1 MRGND
6 ERRSPAEGASTEAEV
21 SAFEAVLIDPM
32 QEKDEELKDR
42 QFVTALAR
50 GLEVLRCFTPR
61 ESLLGNQEL
70 AKKTGLPKP
79 TVSRLTH
86 TLTRL
91 GYLRHLPHSG
101 KYQLEVGV
109 MSFGYAMLSN
119 LSIRA
124 LARPLMEEMAGY
136 AKAAVAMAA
145 RDRLSMVY
153 LDVVHG
159 EANLTMRRQV
169 GSHLSLHRSAIGR
182 ACLAAMP
189 EDEREFILGHIRKRH
204 PEDWPEVR
212 KGLERAFRDYA
223 DYGFCLSL
231 GEWHR
236 DVNAVGVALHHES
249 HGLLAFNC
257 GGPSFHLKREK
268 LEDDIGPRLL
278 HMVHNIEAATRCPRP
293 VTESWQPA

>member
-1 MRGND
+1 MRGTF
-6 ERRSPAEGASTEAEV
+6 RRSPAEGASTEAEV

-50 GLEVLRCFTPR
+50 GLELLRCFTPR

-231 GEWHR
+231 GEWQR

-278 HMVHNIEAATRCPRP
+278 HMVHNIEAATR
-293 VTESWQPA
+293 

>member
-50 GLEVLRCFTPR
+50 GLELLRCFTPR

-182 ACLAAMP
+182 ARLAAMP

-212 KGLERAFRDYA
+212 KGLERAFRDCA

-231 GEWHR
+231 GEWQR

-278 HMVHNIEAATRCPRP
+278 HMVHNIEAATR
-293 VTESWQPA
+293 

>member
-6 ERRSPAEGASTEAEV
+6 ERRSSAEGASTEAEV

-50 GLEVLRCFTPR
+50 GLELLRCFTPR

-231 GEWHR
+231 GEWQR

-278 HMVHNIEAATRCPRP
+278 HMVHNIEAATR
-293 VTESWQPA
+293 

>member
-50 GLEVLRCFTPR
+50 GLELLRCFTPR

-145 RDRLSMVY
+145 RDRLSMIY

-231 GEWHR
+231 GEWQR

-278 HMVHNIEAATRCPRP
+278 HMVHNIEAATR
-293 VTESWQPA
+293 

>member
-50 GLEVLRCFTPR
+50 GLELLRCFTPR

-212 KGLERAFRDYA
+212 KGLERAVRDYA

-231 GEWHR
+231 GEWQR
-236 DVNAVGVALHHES
+236 DINAVGVALHHES

-278 HMVHNIEAATRCPRP
+278 HMVHNIEAATR
-293 VTESWQPA
+293 

>member
-1 MRGND
+1 MRGNN

-50 GLEVLRCFTPR
+50 GLELLRCFTPR

-231 GEWHR
+231 GEWQR

-278 HMVHNIEAATRCPRP
+278 HMVHNIEAATR
-293 VTESWQPA
+293 

>member
-50 GLEVLRCFTPR
+50 GLELLRCFTPR

-223 DYGFCLSL
+223 AYGFCLSL
-231 GEWHR
+231 GEWQR

-278 HMVHNIEAATRCPRP
+278 HMVHNIEAATR
-293 VTESWQPA
+293 

>member
-21 SAFEAVLIDPM
+21 SAFETVLIDPM

-50 GLEVLRCFTPR
+50 GLELLRCFTPR

-231 GEWHR
+231 GEWQR

-278 HMVHNIEAATRCPRP
+278 HMVHNIEAATR
-293 VTESWQPA
+293 

>member
-50 GLEVLRCFTPR
+50 GLELLRCFTPR

-136 AKAAVAMAA
+136 AKAAVAMTA

-212 KGLERAFRDYA
+212 KGLERAFRDYV

-231 GEWHR
+231 GEWQR

-278 HMVHNIEAATRCPRP
+278 HMVHNIEAATR
-293 VTESWQPA
+293 

>member
-50 GLEVLRCFTPR
+50 GLELLRCFTPR

-231 GEWHR
+231 GEWQR

-249 HGLLAFNC
+249 QGLLAFNC

-278 HMVHNIEAATRCPRP
+278 HMVHNIEAATR
-293 VTESWQPA
+293 

>member
-50 GLEVLRCFTPR
+50 GLELLRCFTPR

-109 MSFGYAMLSN
+109 MSFGYTMLSN

-231 GEWHR
+231 GEWQR

-278 HMVHNIEAATRCPRP
+278 HMVHNIEAATR
-293 VTESWQPA
+293 

>member
-50 GLEVLRCFTPR
+50 GLELLRCFTPR

-136 AKAAVAMAA
+136 AKAAVAMAV

-231 GEWHR
+231 GEWQR

-278 HMVHNIEAATRCPRP
+278 HMVHNIEAATR
-293 VTESWQPA
+293 

>member
-6 ERRSPAEGASTEAEV
+6 ERRSPTEGTEA
-21 SAFEAVLIDPM
+21 SAFERVLIDPM
-32 QEKDEELKDR
+32 QEEDKELKDR

-50 GLEVLRCFTPR
+50 GLELLRCFTPR

-70 AKKTGLPKP
+70 ARKTGLPKP

-91 GYLRHLPHSG
+91 GYLRHLPQSG
-101 KYQLEVGV
+101 KYQLEAGV

-124 LARPLMEEMAGY
+124 VARPLMEEMAGY

-169 GSHLSLHRSAIGR
+169 GSHLSLYRSAIGR
-182 ACLAAMP
+182 ACLAALP
-189 EDEREFILGHIRKRH
+189 EDEREFLLGHIRKRH
-204 PEDWPEVR
+204 PDDWPEVR

-231 GEWHR
+231 GEWQR
-236 DVNAVGVALHHES
+236 DVNAVGVALRHEN

-278 HMVHNIEAATRCPRP
+278 HMVHNIEAATR
-293 VTESWQPA
+293 

>member
-6 ERRSPAEGASTEAEV
+6 ERRNSAEGASTEAEMA
-21 SAFEAVLIDPM
+21 AFEAVLIDPM
-32 QEKDEELKDR
+32 QEEDEELKDR

-50 GLEVLRCFTPR
+50 GLELLRCFTPR

-159 EANLTMRRQV
+159 EANLTMHRQV

-231 GEWHR
+231 GEWQR

-278 HMVHNIEAATRCPRP
+278 HMVHNIEAATR
-293 VTESWQPA
+293 

>member
-50 GLEVLRCFTPR
+50 GLELLRCFTPR

-145 RDRLSMVY
+145 RDRLSIVY

-231 GEWHR
+231 GEWQR

-278 HMVHNIEAATRCPRP
+278 HMVHNIEAATR
-293 VTESWQPA
+293 

>member
-6 ERRSPAEGASTEAEV
+6 ERRSPAEGAEA
-21 SAFEAVLIDPM
+21 SAFERVLIDPM
-32 QEKDEELKDR
+32 QEEDEELKDR

-50 GLEVLRCFTPR
+50 GLELLRCFTPR

-70 AKKTGLPKP
+70 ARKTGLPKP

-91 GYLRHLPHSG
+91 GYLRHLPQSG
-101 KYQLEVGV
+101 KYQLEAGV

-124 LARPLMEEMAGY
+124 VARPLMEEMAGY

-169 GSHLSLHRSAIGR
+169 GSHLSLYRSAIGR
-182 ACLAAMP
+182 ACLAALP
-189 EDEREFILGHIRKRH
+189 EDEREFLLGHIRKRH
-204 PEDWPEVR
+204 PDDWPEVR

-231 GEWHR
+231 GEWQR
-236 DVNAVGVALHHES
+236 DVNAVGVALRHES

-278 HMVHNIEAATRCPRP
+278 HMVHNIEAATR
-293 VTESWQPA
+293 

>member
-50 GLEVLRCFTPR
+50 GLELLRCFTPR

-136 AKAAVAMAA
+136 AKTAVAMAA

-231 GEWHR
+231 GEWQR

-278 HMVHNIEAATRCPRP
+278 HMVHNIEAATR
-293 VTESWQPA
+293 

>member
-50 GLEVLRCFTPR
+50 GLELLRCFTPR

-231 GEWHR
+231 GEWQR
-236 DVNAVGVALHHES
+236 DVNAVGVALHYES

-278 HMVHNIEAATRCPRP
+278 HMVHNIEAATR
-293 VTESWQPA
+293 

>member
-50 GLEVLRCFTPR
+50 GLELLRCFTPR

-231 GEWHR
+231 GEWQR

-268 LEDDIGPRLL
+268 LEADIGPRLL
-278 HMVHNIEAATRCPRP
+278 HMVHNIEAATR
-293 VTESWQPA
+293 

>member
-50 GLEVLRCFTPR
+50 GLELLRCFTPR

-231 GEWHR
+231 GEWQR

-257 GGPSFHLKREK
+257 GGPSFHLKSEK

-278 HMVHNIEAATRCPRP
+278 HMVHNIEAATR
-293 VTESWQPA
+293 

>member
-50 GLEVLRCFTPR
+50 GLELLRCFTPR

-231 GEWHR
+231 GEWQR

-268 LEDDIGPRLL
+268 LGDDIGPRLL
-278 HMVHNIEAATRCPRP
+278 HMVHNIEAATR
-293 VTESWQPA
+293 

>member
-32 QEKDEELKDR
+32 QDKDEELKDR

-50 GLEVLRCFTPR
+50 GLELLRCFTPR

-231 GEWHR
+231 GEWQR

-278 HMVHNIEAATRCPRP
+278 HMVHNIEAATR
-293 VTESWQPA
+293 

>member
-50 GLEVLRCFTPR
+50 GLELLRCFTPR

-223 DYGFCLSL
+223 DYGSCLSL
-231 GEWHR
+231 GEWQR

-278 HMVHNIEAATRCPRP
+278 HMVHNIEAATR
-293 VTESWQPA
+293 

>member
-50 GLEVLRCFTPR
+50 GLELLRCFTPR

-212 KGLERAFRDYA
+212 KGLERAVRDYA

-231 GEWHR
+231 GEWQR

-278 HMVHNIEAATRCPRP
+278 HMVHNIEAATR
-293 VTESWQPA
+293 

>member
-50 GLEVLRCFTPR
+50 GLELLRCFTPR

-109 MSFGYAMLSN
+109 MSVGYAMLSN

-231 GEWHR
+231 GEWPR
-236 DVNAVGVALHHES
+236 AVNAVGVALHHES

-278 HMVHNIEAATRCPRP
+278 HMVHNIAAATR
-293 VTESWQPA
+293 

>member
-50 GLEVLRCFTPR
+50 GLELLRCFTPR

-189 EDEREFILGHIRKRH
+189 EDEREFILRHIRKRH

-231 GEWHR
+231 GEWQR

-278 HMVHNIEAATRCPRP
+278 HMVHNIEAATR
-293 VTESWQPA
+293 

>member
-21 SAFEAVLIDPM
+21 FAFEAVLIDPM

-50 GLEVLRCFTPR
+50 GLELLRCFTPR

-231 GEWHR
+231 GEWQR

-278 HMVHNIEAATRCPRP
+278 HMVHNIEAATR
-293 VTESWQPA
+293 

>member
-50 GLEVLRCFTPR
+50 GLELLRCFTPR

-231 GEWHR
+231 GEWQR

-249 HGLLAFNC
+249 NGLLAFNC

-278 HMVHNIEAATRCPRP
+278 HMVHNIEAATR
-293 VTESWQPA
+293 

>member
-50 GLEVLRCFTPR
+50 GLELLRCFTPR

-79 TVSRLTH
+79 TVSRLIH

-231 GEWHR
+231 GEWQR

-278 HMVHNIEAATRCPRP
+278 HMVHNIEAATR
-293 VTESWQPA
+293 

>member
-32 QEKDEELKDR
+32 QEKDEDLKDR

-50 GLEVLRCFTPR
+50 GLELLRCFTPR

-231 GEWHR
+231 GEWQR
-236 DVNAVGVALHHES
+236 DVNAVGLALHHES

-278 HMVHNIEAATRCPRP
+278 HMVHNIEAATR
-293 VTESWQPA
+293 

>member
-50 GLEVLRCFTPR
+50 GLELLRCFTPR

-231 GEWHR
+231 GEWQR

-278 HMVHNIEAATRCPRP
+278 HMVHN
-293 VTESWQPA
+293 

>member
-6 ERRSPAEGASTEAEV
+6 GRRSPAEGASTEAEV

-50 GLEVLRCFTPR
+50 GLELLRCFTPR

-231 GEWHR
+231 GEWQR

-278 HMVHNIEAATRCPRP
+278 HMVHNIEAATR
-293 VTESWQPA
+293 